1 MKRKMKFKKTKLL
14 KYSKK
19 DSRKKRYLK
28 KPFLERPFFEID
40 SPHNT
45 NDYLIN
51 VNSSRFLADNN
62 EDSIDIIPS
71 SIIFINDDSNE
82 ELNLFSKSRNDIT
95 KENTDMNKDKEQK
108 GKEICKINSIK
119 F

>member
-1 MKRKMKFKKTKLL
+1 MKFKKTKLL

-19 DSRKKRYLK
+19 DSRKKMYLK

-40 SPHNT
+40 SPHNI

-51 VNSSRFLADNN
+51 VN
-62 EDSIDIIPS
+62 
-71 SIIFINDDSNE
+71 SNE
-82 ELNLFSKSRNDIT
+82 ELNLFSKRRNDTT
-95 KENTDMNKDKEQK
+95 KENTYMNKDKEQK